1 MAVLRPRT
9 RVVFFRVS
17 QEEFQQFMDACE
29 SSGARSAS
37 DFARMA
43 VQRMI
48 AAHNAP
54 GPPPQPASELNN
66 VDAALSHLAVRLDQ
80 LSELIRERIGKQK
93 DSRNSKPAAALTQ

>member
-1 MAVLRPRT
+1 MGVLRPRT

-17 QEEFQQFMDACE
+17 QDEFQQFMDACE

-48 AAHNAP
+48 DTRDTP
-54 GPPPQPASELNN
+54 GLSERPPWEPDSVGATLR
-66 VDAALSHLAVRLDQ
+66 HLATRLDQ
-80 LSELIRERIGKQK
+80 LSELIRERI
-93 DSRNSKPAAALTQ
+93 KPEDPREAAGALTQ